1 MDLRTL
7 TESQLQKIN
16 ERLIEFQQIN
26 FDDPDLEQAE
36 LQAMQFVEARR
47 GGRSGK
53 TEMESDDD
61 IKTSVS
67 DFLKKRSCYRPEKE
81 TRDLSITYPEF

>member
-1 MDLRTL
+1 MDLRNL

-16 ERLIEFQQIN
+16 ERLIEIN

-36 LQAMQFVEARR
+36 LQALQFVEARR
-47 GGRSGK
+47 SGRSGK
-53 TEMESDDD
+53 TEMESDND

-67 DFLKKRSCYRPEKE
+67 DFLKKRSRYKPEKE
-81 TRDLSITYPEF
+81 TRDLSITYPQI